1 MGRLPDFHSE
11 VRDLRADRLSM
22 AVGTPEENGA
32 RQEVRELVQR
42 RRSCF
47 ARPRREMLLFVD
59 VVEFREVPVPCR
71 FWVLSDRVRN
81 CCCYRGRFIAE
92 FGSNFA
98 PDLFPEG
105 CELLLGCHG
114 VVELF
119 ADGSWSRREVENPR
133 GWGWRGRTGRS

>member
-1 MGRLPDFHSE
+1 MDPLADRMGRLPDFHSE

-59 VVEFREVPVPCR
+59 VVEFREVPVPRR
-71 FWVLSDRVRN
+71 FWAHDRSLQEHCAGDLGVRPVHR
-81 CCCYRGRFIAE
+81 CRRGYLNACVWSGRE
-92 FGSNFA
+92 EGS
-98 PDLFPEG
+98 
-105 CELLLGCHG
+105 
-114 VVELF
+114 
-119 ADGSWSRREVENPR
+119 
-133 GWGWRGRTGRS
+133 

>member
-1 MGRLPDFHSE
+1 MDPLADRMGRLPDFHSE

-59 VVEFREVPVPCR
+59 VVEFREVPVPRR
-71 FWVLSDRVRN
+71 FWAHDRSLQEHCAGDLGVHPVHRCRRGCLSACVWS
-81 CCCYRGRFIAE
+81 GRE
-92 FGSNFA
+92 EGS
-98 PDLFPEG
+98 
-105 CELLLGCHG
+105 
-114 VVELF
+114 
-119 ADGSWSRREVENPR
+119 
-133 GWGWRGRTGRS
+133 